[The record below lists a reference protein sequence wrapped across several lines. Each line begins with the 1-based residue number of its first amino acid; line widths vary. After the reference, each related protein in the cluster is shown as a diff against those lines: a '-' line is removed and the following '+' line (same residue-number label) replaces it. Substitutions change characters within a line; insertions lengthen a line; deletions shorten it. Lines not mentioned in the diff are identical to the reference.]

1 MAWRIISIENPA
13 RLSVKNNQLLIS
25 QKEDVSIPIE
35 DIDSLII
42 DNYGLNLT
50 TNLLN
55 ELSSR
60 AVSIVICDQRHLPI
74 TIVLPYS
81 QHSRQAKVSR
91 QQIEMKIPLKKQ
103 IWQNNIVRKISNQ
116 ADVLKYF
123 GLNDEYLRKC
133 ASEVK
138 SGDSTNRESLAARD
152 YFSQLLDDTTRRQP
166 MWYNSALNYSYAL
179 VRTGLARHLAARG
192 LVVSQGIFHRNELN
206 SFNLA
211 DDLIEP
217 YRAIVD
223 HFVLSKLADQHLDL
237 SDSRLTKEDR
247 RLSLDILNDYAIIKD
262 KQFTVRDAIDLTV
275 SSLVQA
281 ISDKSPDLLQL
292 PKFNR

>member
-1 MAWRIISIENPA
+1 MAWCIISIENPA

-123 GLNDEYLRKC
+123 GLKDEYLRKY

-152 YFSQLLDDTTRRQP
+152 YFSQLLDDATRRRP

-179 VRTGLARHLAARG
+179 IRTGLARHLAARG
-192 LVVSQGIFHRNELN
+192 LVVSQGIFHHNELN

-211 DDLIEP
+211 DDLIEA
-217 YRAIVD
+217 YRPLID
-223 HFVLSKLADQHLDL
+223 LFVLKKFGL
-237 SDSRLTKEDR
+237 SGFEKEDSALSKEER
-247 RLSLDILNDYAIIKD
+247 RILLEVLEFRIEIKGKKFAIKNAIEI
-262 KQFTVRDAIDLTV
+262 TVESFIDC
-275 SSLVQA
+275 
-281 ISDKSPDLLQL
+281 ISRKNSNNLEL
-292 PKFNR
+292 PKI

>member
-25 QKEDVSIPIE
+25 QEEDVSIPIE

-42 DNYGLNLT
+42 DNYGTNLT
-50 TNLLN
+50 TNLLS
-55 ELSSR
+55 ELSSQ
-60 AVSIVICDQRHLPI
+60 AVNVVICNQKHLP
-74 TIVLPYS
+74 TTTVLPYS

-91 QQIEMKIPLKKQ
+91 QQIDMKIPLKKQ

-116 ADVLKYF
+116 ADILKYF

-152 YFSQLLDDTTRRQP
+152 YFSQLLDDATRRQP
-166 MWYNSALNYSYAL
+166 MWYNSALNYSYSL

-192 LVVSQGIFHRNELN
+192 LVVSQGIFHHNELN

-211 DDLIEP
+211 DDLIEA
-217 YRAIVD
+217 YRPLID
-223 HFVLSKLADQHLDL
+223 LFVLKKFGF
-237 SDSRLTKEDR
+237 RGFEKEDSALSKEER
-247 RLSLDILNDYAIIKD
+247 RILLEVLEFRVKIKGKKFAIKNAIEITVESFIDCISKKDSNSLE
-262 KQFTVRDAIDLTV
+262 
-275 SSLVQA
+275 
-281 ISDKSPDLLQL
+281 L
-292 PKFNR
+292 PKI